1 MYFKAVVLSS
11 SLLLCLSASAEELKQ
26 DIDSTLQKCK
36 MDAVSTIDSQNC
48 YIKATAEWDLELG
61 NQYKLLMN
69 GQPDNVRIALRDSQR
84 QWIKYRDQYISAI
97 DVFYKHHGGTI
108 SSLNAAESKLNIT
121 RDKAIDLYRIRNSTD
136 LSSPATVDNNKIENT
151 EVNNSVDEEKVN
163 EKVVSTTVSGNDA
176 SDSKTLACKFV
187 IQTDK
192 TIKVM
197 PGFFAENKMTVLDKG
212 TQFTV
217 LTGDYFNIPDKL
229 ISPNN
234 LTSVKNKIIGTG
246 SQQDDGTVST
256 FSKDSSNYVVTTW
269 ANTAFKHTK
278 FKLTLYACK

>member
-1 MYFKAVVLSS
+1 MYFKAVVISS

-26 DIDSTLQKCK
+26 NIDSTLQQCK
-36 MDAVSTIDSQNC
+36 MDAVNTIDSKNC
-48 YIKATAEWDLELG
+48 YIKATTEWDLELG

-69 GQPDNVRIALRDSQR
+69 GQPDNVRTALRDSQR
-84 QWIKYRDQYISAI
+84 QWIKYRDQYASAI
-97 DVFYKHHGGTI
+97 DVFYKQQGGTI

-121 RDKAIDLYRIRNSTD
+121 RDKAIDLYRLRNSTD
-136 LSSPATVDNNKIENT
+136 LSSTATVDNNKIEST

-163 EKVVSTTVSGNDA
+163 EKVVSTVAGNDA
-176 SDSKTLACKFV
+176 SDSKTLVCKFV

-192 TIKVM
+192 TIREM
-197 PGFFAENKMTVLDKG
+197 PGFFAENKMTVLDTG

-234 LTSVKNKIIGTG
+234 LTSVKNKMIGTG
-246 SQQDDGTVST
+246 SQQEDGTVST

-269 ANTAFKHTK
+269 ANTAFKHTR

>member
-1 MYFKAVVLSS
+1 MYFKTVVISS
-11 SLLLCLSASAEELKQ
+11 SLLFCLSASGEELKQ
-26 DIDSTLQKCK
+26 NIDSTLQKCK
-36 MDAVSTIDSQNC
+36 MDAVSTIASQNC

-84 QWIKYRDQYISAI
+84 QWIKYRDQYVSAI
-97 DVFYKHHGGTI
+97 DVFYKQQGGTI

-121 RDKAIDLYRIRNSTD
+121 RDKTIDLYRLRNSTD

-151 EVNNSVDEEKVN
+151 EVNNSVGEEKVD
-163 EKVVSTTVSGNDA
+163 EKVVSKVS
-176 SDSKTLACKFV
+176 SDDSSNLKTLACKFV

-192 TIKVM
+192 TIKEM

-212 TQFTV
+212 IQFTV

-234 LTSVKNKIIGTG
+234 LTSVKNKMIGTG
-246 SQQDDGTVST
+246 SQQEDGTVST

-269 ANTAFKHTK
+269 ASTAFKHTK